1 MEAVNV
7 PRVIQC
13 EFRLLFLITLIILK
27 VIKRKSFYTK
37 KVDRPLVSNDYM
49 SRSWSNVDSSPQ
61 MIASRLISSFWRRCL
76 ALVNCSLTVL
86 KGY

>member
-37 KVDRPLVSNDYM
+37 KSIDH
-49 SRSWSNVDSSPQ
+49 WFQ
-61 MIASRLISSFWRRCL
+61 MI
-76 ALVNCSLTVL
+76 T
-86 KGY
+86 